1 MIYLPNI
8 LTLARIGMVP
18 WLIVLLQEGRF
29 GMSLAVFLIAGVTD
43 ALDGYIAKKF
53 DAESQLGAILD
64 PLADKALLV
73 SSYVMLSIMQFIPF
87 WLMVVVVFRD
97 IIIVCGYLIMV
108 LFVGK
113 VEMHPLRISKIN
125 TFLQIVL
132 IVTVLAAAAGAAK
145 LALVLPALSYAVLV
159 SSVLSGCAY
168 VYIWSVPAT
177 RTFAHGDAK
186 EDVDND

>member
-1 MIYLPNI
+1 
-8 LTLARIGMVP
+8 
-18 WLIVLLQEGRF
+18 
-29 GMSLAVFLIAGVTD
+29 MSLAVFLIAGVTD